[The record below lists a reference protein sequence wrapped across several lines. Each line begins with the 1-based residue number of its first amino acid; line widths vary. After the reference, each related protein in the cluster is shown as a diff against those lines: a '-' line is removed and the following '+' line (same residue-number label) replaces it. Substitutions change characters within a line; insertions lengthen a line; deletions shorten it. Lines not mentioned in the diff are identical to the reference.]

1 MAKFKAGW
9 KRIMSFNG
17 SGVFL
22 AMIAF
27 ILLVSLL
34 SPMITGGS
42 FLTWTNISNV
52 FRQQAHIGIICCAMT
67 YVIITG
73 NIDLSVGSLLTLLT
87 VLCAKFTS
95 VSPIFAIFATLA
107 LGLIAGAINGALVA
121 GLKLNAFIT
130 TLGTGS
136 IYGALTLIIASGHT
150 LRVDEPIFN
159 FLGSGRFFGFL
170 PTPVVLCIIVIC
182 IFAFVLKRTVFGQ
195 RLYAIG
201 ANPKASRYSGIRT
214 QKDIFITYCLS
225 GLCCGL
231 AAIIYIARS
240 VSANPQLASGKEMD
254 IILAV
259 VLGGTSILG
268 GKGSIWS
275 SVIGFL
281 FIGFMGS
288 GFTFLGLDQYFQ
300 WIIMGIILVC
310 ALAIDVANERGL
322 KLWKRKINS

>member
-1 MAKFKAGW
+1 MDKIKTGW
-9 KRIMSFNG
+9 KRFMSLSG

-27 ILLVSLL
+27 IALVSILA
-34 SPMITGGS
+34 PAVTGGN
-42 FLTWTNISNV
+42 FLTWTNVSNV

-87 VLCAKFTS
+87 VLCAKFTQIN
-95 VSPIFAIFATLA
+95 PLFAIVATMA
-107 LGLIAGAINGALVA
+107 LGILCGAVNGALVA
-121 GLKLNAFIT
+121 GLRLNAFIS
-130 TLGTGS
+130 TLATGS

-150 LRVDEPIFN
+150 VRVDEPIFN
-159 FLGSGRFFGFL
+159 FLGSGRVLGFL
-170 PTPVVLCIIVIC
+170 PTPVVLCAIVVV
-182 IFAFVLKRTVFGQ
+182 IFAFVLSRTVYGQ

-201 ANPKASRYSGIRT
+201 ANPKASRYSGIKAR
-214 QKDIFITYCLS
+214 KDVFTAYCLS
-225 GLCCGL
+225 GLCCGI

-268 GKGSIWS
+268 GKGSVWS

-281 FIGFMGS
+281 FIGFLSS
-288 GFTFLGLDQYFQ
+288 GFTFLGLNQYMQ
-300 WIIMGIILVC
+300 WIIMGVILVA
-310 ALAIDVANERGL
+310 ALAIDVANERGV
-322 KLWKRKINS
+322 KLWKRKVNT